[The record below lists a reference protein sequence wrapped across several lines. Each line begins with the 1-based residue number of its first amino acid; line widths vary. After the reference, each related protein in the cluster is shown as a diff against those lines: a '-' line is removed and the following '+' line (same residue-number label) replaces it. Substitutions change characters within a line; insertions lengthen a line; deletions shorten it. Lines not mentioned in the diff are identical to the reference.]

1 MDGII
6 ELQRFIKENSLFMT
20 FAKEIREQSRAK
32 VISSIESGQYKE
44 VIEWAENF
52 MVSSRV
58 LGRKE
63 NILQVIFEGVVANLK
78 KPSSKSLY
86 RIVNVQLLT
95 LSINEIIKKDYSFA
109 MIINN
114 SQSSS
119 ELFNFHQYLEP
130 LKSTIRVADQFVA
143 SMITSFLTKPLFEL
157 SSTLHQLT
165 VTQHGFPRTSLNNS
179 SLKQFA
185 QDLHSFSSP
194 AILHS

>member
-6 ELQRFIKENSLFMT
+6 ELQRFIKENSLFIT
-20 FAKEIREQSRAK
+20 FAREIREQSRAK

-52 MVSSRV
+52 MVASRV
-58 LGRKE
+58 LGKKE

-86 RIVNVQLLT
+86 RMVNVQLLT

-109 MIINN
+109 IIINN

-119 ELFNFHQYLEP
+119 ELFNFHLYLEP
-130 LKSTIRVADQFVA
+130 L
-143 SMITSFLTKPLFEL
+143 
-157 SSTLHQLT
+157 
-165 VTQHGFPRTSLNNS
+165 
-179 SLKQFA
+179 
-185 QDLHSFSSP
+185 
-194 AILHS
+194 

>member
-6 ELQRFIKENSLFMT
+6 ELQRFIKENSLFVT

-86 RIVNVQLLT
+86 RMVNVQLLT

-119 ELFNFHQYLEP
+119 ELFNFHLYLEP
-130 LKSTIRVADQFVA
+130 L
-143 SMITSFLTKPLFEL
+143 
-157 SSTLHQLT
+157 
-165 VTQHGFPRTSLNNS
+165 
-179 SLKQFA
+179 
-185 QDLHSFSSP
+185 
-194 AILHS
+194 